1 MGRSVNP
8 ILASAVGAADDSK
21 RNSFN
26 GPHASIAVIR
36 TASSNLAS
44 LSLAGIVG
52 ECDDIVEVVSED
64 SLKNSSSEQER
75 FLQGG
80 RLCTAWALDLPGQ
93 EDEP

>member
-1 MGRSVNP
+1 M
-8 ILASAVGAADDSK
+8 GAADD
-21 RNSFN
+21 N

-80 RLCTAWALDLPGQ
+80 RLCTATGWRRCWRGVSMGP
-93 EDEP
+93 